1 MRSSLA
7 LLVAWGVLG
16 GCAPGEAPPSLDPP
30 VEVSASA
37 ELRVG
42 GAEGATPLVRHLADV
57 FESRLPGRP
66 VVVEQPL
73 GEAGGRAALD
83 DGRLAAALVMT
94 PVGAD
99 EGVLLA
105 RSRVV
110 VAVGPGVRL
119 RRMDRAALVAAY
131 SGERGVWDGGLP
143 VRVLLRP
150 ARDAA
155 QAALVGALPE
165 LGQPV
170 AAAVAARRWPIHR
183 RAETLRAALRV
194 AGTLTIADQ
203 GGLVLHGAPT
213 WEMALDGVEPVF
225 IELRLLPVTPT
236 PPRLQAFIA
245 FVRSPEGQS
254 LLTDLGYTAVEGD
267 R

>member
-1 MRSSLA
+1 M
-7 LLVAWGVLG
+7 LVAWGVLG
-16 GCAPGEAPPSLDPP
+16 GCALGGCAPGEGPPPLDSPVDAP
-30 VEVSASA
+30 ATT
-37 ELRVG
+37 ELRVA

-66 VVVEQPL
+66 VVVDSPL
-73 GEAGGRAALD
+73 GEAGGRAALE

-94 PVGAD
+94 PVGSD

-105 RSRVV
+105 RSAVV

-131 SGERGVWDGGLP
+131 TGERTAWAGGLP
-143 VRVLLRP
+143 LRVLLRP
-150 ARDAA
+150 ADDAA
-155 QAALVGALPE
+155 QAALAWVVPALREP
-165 LGQPV
+165 L
-170 AAAVAARRWPIHR
+170 AAAVTARRWPIHR
-183 RAETLRAALRV
+183 RAETLRAALRTP
-194 AGTLTIADQ
+194 GTLAVADR

-213 WEMALDGVEPVF
+213 WEMALDEVEPVF
-225 IELRLLPVTPT
+225 VELRLLPATPT

-254 LLTDLGYTAVEGD
+254 LLTDLGYTAVEET